1 MMSACLGQQIIL
13 GSRAGVLLLFGGSG
27 FLPGLQYPA
36 YRDQTAPLP
45 SVLLTAPQPAC
56 MAALHWP
63 NGFGVR
69 QRKLAHGLTVATT
82 VPITKRNWMRTGNAE
97 CYQKAIPNMA
107 VFWSCFDPRKR
118 RNPYLSI
125 ELGGG
130 SGKVFS
136 TKNRSGLRPF

>member
-1 MMSACLGQQIIL
+1 MNDERLPWTANFWDQE
-13 GSRAGVLLLFGGSG
+13 LLFYFYLGAAD
-27 FLPGLQYPA
+27 FCQA
-36 YRDQTAPLP
+36 YNIQHTEIKLPLP

-136 TKNRSGLRPF
+136 TKKRSGLRPF